1 MSKAK
6 RQLLKHRYHQAVWQ
20 EPLMYELG
28 SPGERGILPPVLEK
42 EIREAV
48 GDVVSLVP
56 PGMIR
61 KEPPRLPEVGQPQV
75 VRHYI
80 RLSQET
86 SGYDTSN
93 DIARGTSTMKYSPKI
108 NERLA
113 NVPEILDLHP
123 LQDESTVQGI
133 LEIIYKL
140 GECLKEISGMD
151 AFTCQPPS
159 GSWGVFTNARML
171 RAYQEERGL
180 GLDKKDEIITT
191 IFSHPCCHAVSA
203 VAGYKLVTLYP
214 DETGFPNL
222 TNLKAAV
229 SERTA
234 GMILGCPDDNGI
246 YNPHVE
252 AFCDTV
258 HAVGGLCVLDQANA
272 NGVLGVCR
280 AREAGFDMVHFNL
293 HKTFSS
299 PHGMAGPG
307 SGPAGCT
314 KELEKYLPVP
324 MVAFDGKRYFLDY
337 NRPHSIGKVS
347 SFYGNVQVVLRA
359 YCWIMSLGADG
370 LRTVAETAVL
380 NNKYLSKRLLS
391 EVRGLAMGYPQNDKR
406 LHEIRYSWE
415 RLKNETGVDTW
426 SLFRRMADYGIG
438 GYFASHEPWVVPE
451 PMTPEPTETF
461 SKDDID
467 EFAEIVKQVAEEA
480 YSDPHFVKAAPHKRA
495 VHLTDDDR
503 LHHFT
508 QLATT
513 ARAWYRKHRQSR
525 GEKR

>member
-1 MSKAK
+1 MSEAK

-20 EPLMYELG
+20 EPLIYDLG
-28 SPGERGILPPVLEK
+28 TPGERGVLPPVLEE
-42 EIREAV
+42 EIRGEV
-48 GDVVSLVP
+48 GDVASLVP
-56 PGMIR
+56 AGMIR
-61 KEPPRLPEVGQPQV
+61 KEPPRLPEVAQPQV

-86 SGYDTSN
+86 SGYDTSI
-93 DIARGTSTMKYSPKI
+93 DIARGTSTMKYSPKV

-113 NVPEILDLHP
+113 SVAQILDLHP
-123 LQDESTVQGI
+123 LQDEDTVQGI
-133 LEIIYKL
+133 LEVIFKL
-140 GECLKEISGMD
+140 AECLKEISGMD

-191 IFSHPCCHAVSA
+191 IFSHPCCHATSA
-203 VAGYKLVTLYP
+203 VAGYKLVTLHP
-214 DETGFPNL
+214 DEMGFPSL
-222 TNLKAAV
+222 RNLKAAV

-246 YNPHVE
+246 YNPHIE
-252 AFCDTV
+252 AFCNAV
-258 HAVGGLCVLDQANA
+258 HDAGGLCILDQANA

-314 KELEKYLPVP
+314 QELEKYLPVP
-324 MVAFDGKRYFLDY
+324 IVAFDGKRYYLDY
-337 NRPHSIGKVS
+337 DRPYSIGKVR
-347 SFYGNVQVVLRA
+347 SFYGNIQVVLRA
-359 YCWIMSLGADG
+359 YCWVMSLGADG

-380 NNKYLSKRLLS
+380 NNRYLNKRLLS
-391 EVRGLAMGYPQNDKR
+391 EVRGLSMWYPENEKR
-406 LHEIRYSWE
+406 LHEIRYSWAQLRE
-415 RLKNETGVDTW
+415 DTGVDTW
-426 SLFRRMADYGIG
+426 SVFRRMADYGTG
-438 GYFASHEPWVVPE
+438 GYFASHEPRVVPE

-467 EFAEIVKQVAEEA
+467 EFTEIVKRVAEEA
-480 YSDPHFVKAAPHKRA
+480 YSNPDLVRTAPHKRA
-495 VHLTDDDR
+495 VHLTDDDQ
-503 LHHFT
+503 LHDVG

-513 ARAWYRKHRQSR
+513 ARAWSK
-525 GEKR
+525 KRLTRISD